1 MAFVSAIS
9 ASQIAATAAAAS
21 AVTSVAAA
29 RQASAA
35 GKYNQAIQNRN
46 AQVAEQEAQQ
56 IERQKEF
63 DIAKFDQQF
72 AQLQGQTKT
81 RVLFSGAELSG
92 SGLRILRQNAE
103 QAEIEKDIIDYNAK
117 IGQSRAF
124 EQANFARMQG
134 NLARMQ
140 ARQAELGY
148 YAKAAASLQSYGGG
162 GSGSSLLGGPQ
173 SMGSAQGGA
182 GGRPY

>member
-1 MAFVSAIS
+1 MSWVSA
-9 ASQIAATAAAAS
+9 
-21 AVTSVAAA
+21 AVSVAAA
-29 RQASAA
+29 QQASAI
-35 GKYNQAIQNRN
+35 GKYNQAVQNRN
-46 AQVAEQEAQQ
+46 AQVAEQEAQA
-56 IERQKEF
+56 IEQQKEL
-63 DIAKFDQQF
+63 DIQRFDQQF
-72 AQLQGQTKT
+72 AQLQGETKT
-81 RVLFSGAELSG
+81 KILKSGAELSG

-103 QAEIEKDIIDYNAK
+103 QAEIEKDIIEYNAK

-148 YAKAAASLQSYGGG
+148 YAKAAESLNSAYGGG
-162 GSGSSLLGGPQ
+162 GSGSSLLSGPR